1 MSHQLR
7 RHPEED
13 NKEENQN
20 ISHAN
25 KNKYSE
31 QGISST
37 NDNQTIGAT
46 MANADLD
53 KENDSKSIQT
63 GYIQHYISIS
73 AIISSIIYNQTF
85 LSKIHVTVFS
95 LFEEQ

>member
-7 RHPEED
+7 RHPEEA

-73 AIISSIIYNQTF
+73 AIISSLIYNQTF
-85 LSKIHVTVFS
+85 LSNIHVTVFS

>member
-7 RHPEED
+7 RHPEEA

-37 NDNQTIGAT
+37 NDNQIIKAT
-46 MANADLD
+46 MSNADLD
-53 KENDSKSIQT
+53 KEHDSKSIQT

-73 AIISSIIYNQTF
+73 AIISS
-85 LSKIHVTVFS
+85 
-95 LFEEQ
+95 

>member
-7 RHPEED
+7 RHPEEA
-13 NKEENQN
+13 NKDENRN

-25 KNKYSE
+25 KNKFSKP
-31 QGISST
+31 GISST

-53 KENDSKSIQT
+53 VENDSKRIQI
-63 GYIQHYISIS
+63 G
-73 AIISSIIYNQTF
+73 
-85 LSKIHVTVFS
+85 
-95 LFEEQ
+95 

>member
-7 RHPEED
+7 RHPEEA

-73 AIISSIIYNQTF
+73 AIISSIYNQTF
-85 LSKIHVTVFS
+85 LIKIHVTVFS